1 MTSDQSN
8 LIGTLTTNATG
19 AAMDAASS
27 RAKLNSAEVAHD
39 LEKSL
44 LAGAAKQKSEEL
56 EKEKENNLKQ
66 KEAIKDL
73 ESSKYAVKSAAKY
86 NETVQ
91 NYKILELE
99 ENNKKIEKSLKS
111 SVERVEQY
119 EKFLA
124 KPLKE
129 LFQEHEQLELAYQKQ
144 QDLLLSWM
152 ASQTAYRFLA
162 VKYGKES
169 KVDREDIFL
178 ESKKL
183 KPSYMEHIKK
193 HGTKGII

>member
-39 LEKSL
+39 IEKSL

-99 ENNKKIEKSLKS
+99 
-111 SVERVEQY
+111 
-119 EKFLA
+119 
-124 KPLKE
+124 
-129 LFQEHEQLELAYQKQ
+129 
-144 QDLLLSWM
+144 
-152 ASQTAYRFLA
+152 
-162 VKYGKES
+162 
-169 KVDREDIFL
+169 
-178 ESKKL
+178 
-183 KPSYMEHIKK
+183 
-193 HGTKGII
+193 